1 MQLETK
7 EVTNS
12 ELSVM
17 LSESTSSMRVA
28 IADANH
34 YDMYQPFSFSI
45 FSKTLLVVLAQAV
58 ENIEE
63 ICAVPGLD
71 SIVFGQMDLSGT
83 THCHCQIIMHQR
95 QIELDLSQSVQ
106 VELNCLMSYYCI
118 PWAGSLGYPHCATWA
133 EIEEAPVL

>member
-1 MQLETK
+1 
-7 EVTNS
+7 
-12 ELSVM
+12 
-17 LSESTSSMRVA
+17 MRVA

-34 YDMYQPFSFSI
+34 YDMSMYQPFSFSI

>member
-1 MQLETK
+1 M
-7 EVTNS
+7 
-12 ELSVM
+12 
-17 LSESTSSMRVA
+17 
-28 IADANH
+28 
-34 YDMYQPFSFSI
+34 
-45 FSKTLLVVLAQAV
+45 VLAQAV

-83 THCHCQIIMHQR
+83 THCQIIMHQR

-106 VELNCLMSYYCI
+106 VELNCLMSDYCI